1 MTTPSGPIERAITG
15 FHCDEDGEW
24 VAELSCGHGQHV
36 RHRPPFQLREWVMD
50 EQGRNEKLGAQLTCP
65 LCDRA
70 ELPNGLTLVRS
81 SPEWNEHTIPAGL
94 LRDHRI
100 AAGTWGQLIV
110 HFGRLRFT
118 LRTTP
123 EFDVIVDPDAT
134 QAIPPEIKHVVHP
147 LGPVRFSIHF
157 LSIPRQDPG
166 IEPPPHVND
175 EGGEAA
181 CFAHLLCPECGAV
194 LDGGPR
200 VERCGRGE
208 SDPPP
213 AADTDRVGGR
223 AIRSSLRSSGNVV

>member
-1 MTTPSGPIERAITG
+1 MTTPSGPTERAIAG

-24 VAELSCGHGQHV
+24 VAQLSCGHGQHV
-36 RHRPPFQLREWVMD
+36 RHRPPFQLREWVL
-50 EQGRNEKLGAQLTCP
+50 EEPGRRAKLGMPLRCP

-70 ELPNGLTLVRS
+70 ELPDGLTLGRA

-100 AAGTWGQLIV
+100 AAGSWGQLIV
-110 HFGRLRFT
+110 RNGRLRFT

-123 EFDVIVDPDAT
+123 ELELIVGPDAT
-134 QAIPPEIKHVVHP
+134 QAIPPEIEHVVHP

-157 LSIPRQDPG
+157 LSIPRHDPG
-166 IEPPPHVND
+166 VQLPRVTD

-194 LDGGPR
+194 LDGGPHM
-200 VERCGRGE
+200 ESCARGE
-208 SDPPP
+208 SNPPRISE
-213 AADTDRVGGR
+213 TDR
-223 AIRSSLRSSGNVV
+223 SE

>member
-1 MTTPSGPIERAITG
+1 VTTPSGPIQRAITG

-36 RHRPPFQLREWVMD
+36 RHNPPFQLREWVMD
-50 EQGRNEKLGAQLTCP
+50 EQGRNGKLGAQLTCS

-100 AAGTWGQLIV
+100 AAGTWGQITV
-110 HFGRLRFT
+110 HHGQLHFT

-123 EFDVIVDPDAT
+123 ELDVIVGPDAT

-157 LSIPRQDPG
+157 LSIPRHDSG

-181 CFAHLLCPECGAV
+181 CFAYLLCPESGAV
-194 LDGGPR
+194 LDGGPHA
-200 VERCGRGE
+200 ESCGRGG
-208 SDPPP
+208 SNPRRTS
-213 AADTDRVGGR
+213 DTDRPD
-223 AIRSSLRSSGNVV
+223 